1 MEKFIPETYDK
12 YIKGLMDISRA
23 ITSDLYLEDILKLIV
38 MVTAK
43 VTGVEICSLWLID
56 EDENPNMI
64 RLKATQAIDPEYV
77 KDRSLKLT
85 EGVVGYVASYK
96 YPLIVDDV
104 LKEPRFKEKEM
115 AKKLGLVTMV
125 SVPLK
130 VQDEKVIGVLNCFT
144 AKPHMFSETE
154 VNLITTVA
162 NQAAVAILNTELMV
176 NTKVI
181 QEELET
187 RKLVERAKETLMQRR
202 NKTGEEAYQWMRKRS
217 MDTRVNPSDWWLK
230 QSYFRKI
237 LNRQY
242 ISFLTHPPKLSFQWC
257 LHNSF
262 FSKFETLSLGKNNLT
277 KPISTAKK
285 ACIKCE

>member
-1 MEKFIPETYDK
+1 MEKFLPETYDK

-85 EGVVGYVASYK
+85 EGVVGYVATYK

-115 AKKLGLVTMV
+115 AKKLGLVSMV
-125 SVPLK
+125 SVPLM

-144 AKPHMFSETE
+144 AKSHMFSETE

-176 NTKVI
+176 NSKVI

-202 NKTGEEAYQWMRKRS
+202 NKTGEDAYQWMRKRS
-217 MDTRVNPSDWWLK
+217 MDTR
-230 QSYFRKI
+230 
-237 LNRQY
+237 
-242 ISFLTHPPKLSFQWC
+242 
-257 LHNSF
+257 
-262 FSKFETLSLGKNNLT
+262 
-277 KPISTAKK
+277 KPIRLVAEAILLS
-285 ACIKCE
+285 EDLE